1 MTVWESAEPDLRAK
15 RRHSGVAA
23 LVFAFDRVMRRRQGV
38 FEYTSH
44 PSCVFRLQISRS
56 THGRVL
62 RDGTA
67 LLPGQ
72 RLAQLHYW
80 TEQMP
85 PIPPSGPTIASGR
98 ALHRGI
104 QISLA
109 ELARFLRSRP
119 DLGDIQVVFG
129 DVPSGGVE
137 KFDQIGRIM
146 ARYGFEVIAEPDA
159 LTLKQKLQRWGENVF
174 ISLIV
179 AARSIGALHL
189 NTLRRVRVPI
199 YLSRRALEQ
208 HFGAPA

>member
-1 MTVWESAEPDLRAK
+1 MTVWESAERDFRAK
-15 RRHSGVAA
+15 PRHSRVAA
-23 LVFAFDRVMRRRQGV
+23 LVFAFDRLLRRRQGV
-38 FEYTSH
+38 FEYTTH
-44 PSCVFRLQISRS
+44 PSCVFRLQISRC
-56 THGRVL
+56 TRDRVL
-62 RDGTA
+62 RDGTT
-67 LLPGQ
+67 LLAGQ
-72 RLAQLHYW
+72 RFAQLHYW

-85 PIPPSGPTIASGR
+85 PIPPGGPSIASGR

-104 QISLA
+104 QISLV
-109 ELARFLRSRP
+109 ELARYLRSQP

-146 ARYGFEVIAEPDA
+146 TRYGFEVIPEPDA
-159 LTLKQKLQRWGENVF
+159 LTVAQKLQRWGENVF

-208 HFGAPA
+208 NFGAPD